1 MSEKRHH
8 TKLKREELALLR
20 RYDLDELAFQTG
32 VSKTTLW
39 SALHGRELRQ
49 KTREKI
55 VAWTAK
61 EHARDLKALKGSHLD
76 VWRSRDGRC
85 VRFLLVITALDAKR
99 AGFDANTRLNSI
111 TGMGWYR
118 TKDGSGLAPAKWTK
132 YRLEYHT
139 RRVMPGFERL
149 RPGQGAI
156 FPMRVAQDGVTM
168 ILEDEKPAKEENHE

>member
-1 MSEKRHH
+1 MCEKRHH
-8 TKLKREELALLR
+8 AKLKREELALLR

-39 SALHGRELRQ
+39 NALHGRELRQ

-61 EHARDLKALKGSHLD
+61 ENARDLKALKGSHLD

-85 VRFLLVITALDAKR
+85 VRFLLVITAEDAKR
-99 AGFDANTRLNSI
+99 AGFDANTRLNSM
-111 TGMGWYR
+111 TGMGWYK
-118 TKDGSGLAPAKWTK
+118 TKDESGISPAKWALH
-132 YRLEYHT
+132 RLEYHT

-149 RPGQGAI
+149 RPGTGAI

-168 ILEDEKPAKEENHE
+168 ILEGEED

>member
-1 MSEKRHH
+1 MK
-8 TKLKREELALLR
+8 
-20 RYDLDELAFQTG
+20 RYDLDELAFKTG

-39 SALHGRELRQ
+39 NAMNGRELRQ

-55 VAWTAK
+55 LAWTAK

-85 VRFLLVITALDAKR
+85 VRFMVVITARDAQK
-99 AGFDANTRLNSI
+99 AGFDEHTRLNSFSGI
-111 TGMGWYR
+111 GWYK
-118 TKDGSGLAPAKWTK
+118 TKDGSGLAPAKWTR

-139 RRVMPGFERL
+139 RRVMPGFEHL
-149 RPGQGAI
+149 RPGTGAI

-168 ILEDEKPAKEENHE
+168 ILEGEEEMEKIPMPKGNLLLLKRGLE

>member
-1 MSEKRHH
+1 MCEKRHH
-8 TKLKREELALLR
+8 AKLKREELALLR

-39 SALHGRELRQ
+39 NALHGRELRQ

-61 EHARDLKALKGSHLD
+61 ENARDLKALKGSHLD

-85 VRFLLVITALDAKR
+85 VRFLLVITAEDAKR
-99 AGFDANTRLNSI
+99 AGFDANTRLNSM
-111 TGMGWYR
+111 TGMGWYK
-118 TKDGSGLAPAKWTK
+118 TKDGSGISPAKWALH
-132 YRLEYHT
+132 RLEYHT

-149 RPGQGAI
+149 RPGTGAI

-168 ILEDEKPAKEENHE
+168 ILEGEED

>member
-1 MSEKRHH
+1 MSERRHH
-8 TKLKREELALLR
+8 TKLKREQLALMK
-20 RYDLDELAFQTG
+20 RYDLDELAFKTG

-39 SALHGRELRQ
+39 NAMNGRELRQ

-85 VRFLLVITALDAKR
+85 IRFLLVITPEDAKR

-118 TKDGSGLAPAKWTK
+118 TKDGTGLAPVMWTT

-149 RPGQGAI
+149 RPGTGAI
-156 FPMRVAQDGVTM
+156 FPMHVAQDGVTM
-168 ILEDEKPAKEENHE
+168 LLEGEESK

>member
-8 TKLKREELALLR
+8 TKLSRDELALLR

-39 SALHGRELRQ
+39 NAIHGRELRQ

-118 TKDGSGLAPAKWTK
+118 TKDGSGISPAKWALH
-132 YRLEYHT
+132 RLEYHT
-139 RRVMPGFERL
+139 RRVMPGFCRL
-149 RPGQGAI
+149 RPGQGAT
-156 FPMRVAQDGVTM
+156 FPVSVSKDGAIM
-168 ILEDEKPAKEENHE
+168 SLEGEED

>member
-1 MSEKRHH
+1 MSERRHH
-8 TKLKREELALLR
+8 TKLKREQLALMK

-39 SALHGRELRQ
+39 NAMNGRELRQ

-85 VRFLLVITALDAKR
+85 IRFLLVITAEDAKR
-99 AGFDANTRLNSI
+99 AGFDANTRLNSF
-111 TGMGWYR
+111 TGIGWYK
-118 TKDGSGLAPAKWTK
+118 TKDGTGISPEKCCLP
-132 YRLEYHT
+132 RLEYHT
-139 RRVMPGFERL
+139 RRVMAGFERL

-156 FPMRVAQDGVTM
+156 FPMSVAQDGVTM
-168 ILEDEKPAKEENHE
+168 ILEGEED